1 MTGQLDQW
9 LQLAEIAKMFGLSEE
24 SIKRLARAHG
34 FPLRRLTPHATPGVF
49 QSELIAWFKAQPKV
63 GPPIRVN
70 RPRTRKQSNAKK
82 LKDDKLGS
90 DR

>member
-9 LQLAEIAKMFGLSEE
+9 LQLAEIAKMFGLSAE

-49 QSELIAWFKAQPKV
+49 ESELIAWFKAQPKV

-70 RPRTRKQSNAKK
+70 RPRTPKHSK
-82 LKDDKLGS
+82 LK
-90 DR
+90 R